1 MRIAAPLFA
10 AVLGVGMLPPAGAAF
25 AQECTCQV
33 PLTTEVVGQI
43 LNASGDVRIA
53 QATNFTRASTGAEL
67 EGGTRLIVGRGSA
80 LVRLGEECQISL
92 GENSSLT
99 LIPRGEV
106 LCAAVETGQTAAYD
120 NVGTALGVAGAALLV
135 VGGAVLITQQED
147 DDAPP
152 VSVE

>member
-10 AVLGVGMLPPAGAAF
+10 AVMGAGIFSPAGAAF

-43 LNASGDVRIA
+43 LNVSGDVRIA

-67 EGGTRLIVGRGSA
+67 EGGTRVIVGRGSA
-80 LVRLGEECQISL
+80 LVRLGEECQIPL

-106 LCAAVETGQTAAYD
+106 LCAAVETGRTAAFN
-120 NVGTALGVAGAALLV
+120 NVGTALGVAGAGLLV
-135 VGGAVLITQQED
+135 VGGAVLITQED

>member
-33 PLTTEVVGQI
+33 PLTTEVVGRI
-43 LNASGDVRIA
+43 LNASGDVRVA
-53 QATNFTRASTGAEL
+53 EATNFTRASSGAEL
-67 EGGTRLIVGRGSA
+67 EGGTRVIVGRGSA
-80 LVRLGEECQISL
+80 VVRLGADCQISL

-106 LCAAVETGQTAAYD
+106 LCAAVETGQAAAFN

-135 VGGAVLITQQED
+135 VGGAVLITQED

-152 VSVE
+152 ASVE